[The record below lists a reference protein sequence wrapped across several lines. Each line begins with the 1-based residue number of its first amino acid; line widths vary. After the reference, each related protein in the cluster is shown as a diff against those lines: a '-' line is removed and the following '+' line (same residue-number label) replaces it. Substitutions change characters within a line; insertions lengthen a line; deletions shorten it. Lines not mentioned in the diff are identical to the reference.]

1 MNAIYL
7 KPVYLKSLWQEKL
20 YQRVFFNNN
29 DTDESE
35 LVIPEP
41 ETITNVGELVLSC
54 EFVSVRDGNDEVREY
69 YLCTT
74 PDGEQYTIE
83 SEED

>member
-1 MNAIYL
+1 MNSICL

-20 YQRVFFNNN
+20 YQSVFFNNN

-41 ETITNVGELVLSC
+41 KTITNVGELVLSC
-54 EFVSVRDGNDEVREY
+54 EFISVRDGNDGVKEY
-69 YLCTT
+69 YLCMT
-74 PDGEQYTIE
+74 PNSEQNIID
-83 SEED
+83 SEKD

>member
-1 MNAIYL
+1 MNSICV

-20 YQRVFFNNN
+20 YQSVFFNNN
-29 DTDESE
+29 NTDESE
-35 LVIPEP
+35 LVIHEP

-54 EFVSVRDGNDEVREY
+54 EFVSVCDGNDEVREY

-74 PDGEQYTIE
+74 PDGEQYTID
-83 SEED
+83 SEKD

>member
-1 MNAIYL
+1 MNAICL

-20 YQRVFFNNN
+20 YQSVFFNNN
-29 DTDESE
+29 NTDESE

-69 YLCTT
+69 YLCMT
-74 PDGEQYTIE
+74 PNSEQYIID
-83 SEED
+83 SEKD